1 MNKKTTL
8 LDTKPIIHNIITP
21 LGMLL
26 KKYLGLVL
34 FLIMLFISIF
44 SYKEYGL
51 SWDEPIQRKTG
62 SISYNYIFEHNP
74 HLLSWK
80 DRDYGVAF
88 ELPLYMIEKVLK
100 QQDRYDIFCT
110 RHLVTHIFFLLG
122 ALAAFLLIDSIYK
135 NKMLAT
141 LAFLFLVLNPRI
153 YTHSFFNTKD
163 LPFLSM
169 LIMCL
174 YLTRLAFNKKNIIRF
189 ILLGIGVG
197 LLINIRIMGVIVPAT
212 ILLFLFLDI
221 FFKEGSVKK
230 NLLLITLFTS
240 ISLLVLYASWPFLWH
255 SPIKNFIFAFKNM
268 SKFRW
273 GHSVLFGGQFI
284 LAEEIGWQ
292 YFPVWFAITTPII
305 YILTFLTGV
314 GILIANFFRKPI
326 VFFRNNDKRINILFA
341 VCAFAPIMAVIILKS
356 VLYDGWRQLYFV
368 YPPMVFIGIYGLNFL
383 LKRKNKIL
391 GYSLISV
398 ILLSMTLTASFM
410 IVNYPFNNV
419 YFNALLSKKEPEH
432 IRKSFDMD
440 YWGTS
445 YKQAL
450 EYILSNDSSQRI
462 SICVANPPGREN
474 IRMLKDQDRKRI
486 RFTSRKNATYFITN
500 FRGHPDDYD
509 DLKEYEYHSF
519 KFSNNTINK
528 IFKLK

>member
-1 MNKKTTL
+1 MKLNNLPKL
-8 LDTKPIIHNIITP
+8 L
-21 LGMLL
+21 LL
-26 KKYLGLVL
+26 SLQKYLGLVL
-34 FLIMLFISIF
+34 FLTMLFISIF
-44 SYKEYGL
+44 TYKEYGL

-62 SISYNYIFEHNP
+62 GINYNYIFEKSP
-74 HLLSWK
+74 QLLSWK

-100 QQDRYDIFCT
+100 QHDRYEIFCT
-110 RHLVTHIFFLLG
+110 RHLITHIFFLLG
-122 ALAAFLLIDSIYK
+122 ALAAFLLIDNIYK
-135 NKMLAT
+135 NKFLGT

-169 LIMCL
+169 LIICL

-189 ILLGIGVG
+189 IFLSIGVG

-212 ILLFLFLDI
+212 IILCLLLDI
-221 FFKEGSVKK
+221 FFKKDSIKK

-240 ISLLVLYASWPFLWH
+240 ISLLVLYASWPFLWKD
-255 SPIKNFIFAFKNM
+255 PVTNFIFAFKNM

-273 GHSVLFGGQFI
+273 EYSVLFGGQHI
-284 LAEEIGWQ
+284 LAQEVGWR
-292 YFPVWFAITTPII
+292 YFPVWFAITTPIV
-305 YILTFLTGV
+305 YMLTYLTGV
-314 GILIANFFRKPI
+314 IILIINFFKKPI
-326 VFFRNNDKRINILFA
+326 AFFKDNDKRINILFA
-341 VCAFAPIMAVIILKS
+341 VCAFSPIMAVIILKS

-391 GYSLISV
+391 GYSFIS
-398 ILLSMTLTASFM
+398 IISLSMILTASFM
-410 IVNYPFNNV
+410 IINFPFNNV
-419 YFNALLSKKEPEH
+419 YFNPFLSKKEPEF
-432 IRKSFDMD
+432 IRKSFEMD

-450 EYILSNDSSQRI
+450 EYILTTDSSSRI
-462 SICVANPPGREN
+462 SVCVANPPGRDN
-474 IRMLKDQDRKRI
+474 LRMLKDEDRKRLK
-486 RFTSRKNATYFITN
+486 FTSFNNAKYFITN
-500 FRGHPDDYD
+500 FRGHPEDYEE
-509 DLKEYEYHSF
+509 LQGYEYHSF
-519 KFSNNTINK
+519 KVSNNTINK